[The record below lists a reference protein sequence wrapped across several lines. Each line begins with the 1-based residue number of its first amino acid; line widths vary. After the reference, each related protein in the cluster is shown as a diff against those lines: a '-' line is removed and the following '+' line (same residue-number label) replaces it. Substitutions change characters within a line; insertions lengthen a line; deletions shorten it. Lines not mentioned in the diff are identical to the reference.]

1 MMMGNNVE
9 KREGREHMKRYVRS
23 VAVTGLLLGLGVL
36 GRLSP
41 AYAVPQLILSD
52 GVHTATATGSGGVV
66 TFSGSVGVFTVNVTT
81 GISPNSANMDLNS
94 IDFSTGPGQLTIQL
108 TDTGFTSLGA
118 ARMAIGGTS
127 TGSVTYKAYFD
138 TGNTPFATTSL
149 IGTITGAGV
158 PFAGSAQGQG
168 PGTGPYSL
176 TEEVIITHRG
186 DGGLTSFDA
195 DVRVPEPSSSL
206 LLGMS
211 VMSLFGYGYWSR
223 RRKP

>member
-1 MMMGNNVE
+1 
-9 KREGREHMKRYVRS
+9 MKRYMRIF
-23 VAVTGLLLGLGVL
+23 AVTGLTLVLGVL
-36 GRLSP
+36 GRVAP
-41 AYAVPQLILSD
+41 AYAVPQLRLSD

-118 ARMAIGGTS
+118 ATMAIGGTS

-158 PFAGSAQGQG
+158 PFAGAAQGQG
-168 PGTGPYSL
+168 PGTGPYAL

-186 DGGLTSFDA
+186 EGGLTSFDA
-195 DVRVPEPSSSL
+195 DVHVPEPSSSL

-211 VMSLFGYGYWSR
+211 VMSLFGYGYWHR